1 MEISKKKDDQICCVR
16 ILCITAWK
24 LVKQCRDRVLLE
36 ACQEVNLWLVQHEA
50 YYSHQ
55 R

>member
-1 MEISKKKDDQICCVR
+1 MEGNKIRRGRLLRPRYAHSR
-16 ILCITAWK
+16 SK
-24 LVKQCRDRVLLE
+24 LVEQCRDRVLLE